1 MKLALVLLV
10 TTGCVE
16 YAHTA
21 KHNAPPNIDLTQP
34 LPHENGDPAR
44 NDHAYLPT
52 GTTNF
57 VLIAAPYVLGG
68 VGRATHAGPAGE
80 TGVELRYEQ
89 THDGPMELEN
99 WGITGGIAVSQ
110 WTAHGPT
117 STPGAL
123 YLEGGY
129 RFLAVAPFPFDV
141 SAGPLVYV
149 DNAHSVG
156 AQLTAR
162 WLVFMVRTRYVANT
176 GFELF
181 GGAELP
187 IPFFFGWSQ

>member
-1 MKLALVLLV
+1 MKLALLIVL
-10 TTGCVE
+10 TGCID
-16 YAHTA
+16 YAHTTM
-21 KHNAPPNIDLTQP
+21 HSAPPNIDLATP

-44 NDHAYLPT
+44 NDHAFLPT
-52 GTTNF
+52 GSTN
-57 VLIAAPYVLGG
+57 VALIVAPYVLAG
-68 VGRATHAGPAGE
+68 VGRAAHAGPAGE

-89 THDGPMELEN
+89 THDGPMAFEN
-99 WGITGGIAVSQ
+99 WGITGGIAISQ
-110 WTAHGPT
+110 FSNHGPT

-129 RFLAVAPFPFDV
+129 RFLAVEPFPFDV

-149 DNAHSVG
+149 DNHSVG
-156 AQLTAR
+156 AQLTVR
-162 WLVFMVRTRYVANT
+162 WALFMVRSRYVANT

-181 GGAELP
+181 GGAEIP